1 METTKREIRLPHGA
15 LARLCEVLKVS
26 EPTAR
31 KALRFLENTEN
42 ADEYSLARK
51 IRYNAV
57 KNFSGIDTGAADV
70 KITGEV
76 WSWDY
81 PNGAR
86 LAINMRNGL
95 VTLTFSGRLIET
107 ADSITTRE
115 IYDWQ
120 LKAENLRA

>member
-1 METTKREIRLPHGA
+1 MNNTREILMPHGA
-15 LARLCEVLKVS
+15 INKLAVMLKVS
-26 EPTAR
+26 LPTIR
-31 KALRFLENTEN
+31 KALRYAENSDNTE
-42 ADEYSLARK
+42 EYSLARK

-57 KNFSGIDTGAADV
+57 THLGGIDTGAADV

>member
-1 METTKREIRLPHGA
+1 MNHTREILMPHGA
-15 LARLCEVLKVS
+15 INKLAERLDVS
-26 EPTAR
+26 LPTIR
-31 KALRFLENTEN
+31 KALRYGENSDN
-42 ADEYSLARK
+42 PDEYSLARK

-57 KNFSGIDTGAADV
+57 KNFGGIDTGAADV

>member
-1 METTKREIRLPHGA
+1 METKREIMLPHGA
-15 LARLCEVLKVS
+15 LAKLTSALKVS

-31 KALRFLENTEN
+31 KALRFQEGCNP
-42 ADEYSLARK
+42 DEMTLARK

-57 KNFSGIDTGAADV
+57 RQFGGLDTGAANMEKKGD
-70 KITGEV
+70 ICF
-76 WSWDY
+76 WDY

-86 LAINMRNGL
+86 LAINIRSGF
-95 VTLTFSGRLIET
+95 VTITYEGKVIDT
-107 ADSITTRE
+107 ADSITTKE

>member
-86 LAINMRNGL
+86 LAINMRNGF
-95 VTLTFSGRLIET
+95 VTLTFNGRIIES
-107 ADSITTRE
+107 ADSITTSE
-115 IYDWQ
+115 IYNWQ
-120 LKAENLRA
+120 VKAENLRA

>member
-31 KALRFLENTEN
+31 KALRFLENQDN
-42 ADEYSLARK
+42 AEEYSLARK

-57 KNFSGIDTGAADV
+57 THFSGIDTGAADV
-70 KITGEV
+70 KITGDV
-76 WSWDY
+76 WYWDY